1 MSWLTANWQ
10 LKLLALGLT
19 IGMFAAVAFAQNPI
33 VARTVSM
40 PISYD
45 AAPSDLMLVNP
56 PTRIPVTISGLRE
69 NIAAVTE
76 KSTLAHVDLTK
87 VKAGNAVVTA
97 TPTVLTPGV
106 TVVDRQVR
114 ITLTVDAKKVDQ
126 PVPIE
131 LRDYRLAAGWVE
143 SSKPVIGPQAVRV
156 TGPAAFFANDL
167 HAFVS
172 LGDSPVQGDSTIPN
186 LTIQFSSAGKIGALP
201 ITIPPS
207 QADVGVASVEL
218 HTRRPNV
225 VRQVTLIVDVTG
237 QPAAGYR
244 VTRVSLD
251 TLFISVTGPSD
262 VLGPLDTI
270 DIGRVDVS
278 GATSDRFFRNQ
289 PVPLPTGVSIVAPS
303 PRSVAV
309 TVGIERNPVVQ
320 PSPPASPT
328 PTPTP

>member
-1 MSWLTANWQ
+1 MIWLTTNWQ
-10 LKLLALGLT
+10 LKLLAVGLS

-33 VARTVSM
+33 VGRTVSM

-45 AAPSDLMLVNP
+45 NPPSDVMLVNP
-56 PTRIPVTISGLRE
+56 PTRVSVNISGLRE

-76 KSTLAHVDLTK
+76 KSTLAHADLAR
-87 VKAGNAVVTA
+87 VKPGNAVVTT

-106 TVVDRQVR
+106 SVVDKQVR
-114 ITLTVDAKKVDQ
+114 ITLNVDTRKVGQ
-126 PVPIE
+126 PVTIE
-131 LRDYRLAAGWVE
+131 LRDYKLAAGWVE
-143 SSKPVIGPQAVRV
+143 SSKPVITPQAVRV
-156 TGPAAFFANDL
+156 TGPAAFFSNDL

-186 LTIQFSSAGKIGALP
+186 LTIQFSSAGKTGGLP

-225 VRQVTLIVDVTG
+225 VRQVTLTVDVVG

-244 VTRVSLD
+244 VTRVALD
-251 TLFISVTGPSD
+251 TLFITVTGPAD
-262 VLGPLDTI
+262 VLGALDTV
-270 DIGRVDVS
+270 DIGRVDVG
-278 GATSDRFFRNQ
+278 GATGDRVFRNQ
-289 PVPLPTGVSIVAPS
+289 AVPLPNGVSIVAPS